1 MGGNSVEM
9 SDYPR
14 RASLVDSFGG
24 EDVLTTCLLVR
35 SRLSFRDV
43 TFIR

>member
-14 RASLVDSFGG
+14 RASLVDG

-35 SRLSFRDV
+35 SRLSFRDMK
-43 TFIR
+43 FIR